1 MIAGFA
7 ALEAKAALTPFSYEP
22 PELGPHGVDLEVTHC
37 GLCYSD
43 IHLVDN
49 DWKKSVYPFIPG
61 HEVIGRVRERGAEV
75 THLEVGQRVGVGW
88 QRSACL
94 TCMLCLTGHENLCAT
109 QTATCVGHHG
119 GLAQRMIADARF
131 ALPIP
136 DALDSASAA
145 PLLCGGVTVY
155 SPMRRFG
162 VTGTSRVGVIG
173 IGGLGHMAIAI
184 LKAMGA
190 EIVAFTSSPDKQ
202 PQAKRMGAHH
212 CVTSTDIR
220 EIRAL
225 GSTLDLLLSTVHAR
239 LDYVTY
245 LQTLR
250 PNGVLVLLGGGL
262 GLILQILHRWRCS
275 ASARSRPARSGRA
288 RGSASYSRSPHVTRS
303 RPRSRSH
310 RWPTRSCRSIA
321 CARTLSGTAPSSR
334 IARVVT
340 TFVAP
345 RQVA

>member
-1 MIAGFA
+1 MIAGYA
-7 ALEAKAALTPFSYEP
+7 ALEAKAPLTPFTYEP
-22 PELGPHGVDLEVTHC
+22 DALGAHDVLLEVSHC

-61 HEVIGRVRERGAEV
+61 HEVVGRVMQRGAEV

-94 TCMLCLTGHENLCAT
+94 NCNLCLTGHENLCPL

-119 GLAQRMIADARF
+119 GLANRMIADARF
-131 ALPIP
+131 AIPIP
-136 DALDSASAA
+136 DALDSAVVA
-145 PLLCGGVTVY
+145 PLLCGGVTVF

-162 VTGTSRVGVIG
+162 VNGTSKVGVIG

-190 EIVAFTSSPDKQ
+190 EITAFTSTPDKQ
-202 PQAKRMGAHH
+202 PQAKRMGAHQ

-220 EIRAL
+220 AIRAL
-225 GSTLDLLLSTVHAR
+225 GGTLDLILSTVHAR

-245 LQTLR
+245 LQALR
-250 PNGVLVLLGGGL
+250 PNGALVMLGGGTGLLQLSQHALL
-262 GLILQILHRWRCS
+262 GQRILTTGEIGTRASIAELLAFAARHGIAPQIEVAPMADSQLQIDRLRKNEVRY
-275 ASARSRPARSGRA
+275 RA
-288 RGSASYSRSPHVTRS
+288 VLENR
-303 RPRSRSH
+303 
-310 RWPTRSCRSIA
+310 
-321 CARTLSGTAPSSR
+321 
-334 IARVVT
+334 
-340 TFVAP
+340 
-345 RQVA
+345 